1 MPWPTSLIYPD
12 DIDWRLFDSELTY
25 RALALPNGVA
35 DAVNRVNFVAEV
47 GSSDCDRQYLVT
59 VSEHHAPLGIEAYN
73 LTQEFRR
80 MYRLPESV
88 MGGQNHVEV
97 LKAKAASFAER
108 KNSKSFRE
116 NA

>member
-1 MPWPTSLIYPD
+1 
-12 DIDWRLFDSELTY
+12 
-25 RALALPNGVA
+25 
-35 DAVNRVNFVAEV
+35 
-47 GSSDCDRQYLVT
+47 
-59 VSEHHAPLGIEAYN
+59 
-73 LTQEFRR
+73 